1 MKTLKLYRFTDN
13 DGEVL
18 IDNTP
23 IEKIRKF
30 FYERLDYD
38 NYELE
43 IEEAGE
49 LVEIAKI
56 DDKALEELVKI
67 VWGAEIEL
75 IKTISEN
82 DLN

>member
-18 IDNTP
+18 FNNAP

-38 NYELE
+38 IYELE
-43 IEEAGE
+43 VEEAGE

>member
-38 NYELE
+38 IYELE

-82 DLN
+82 DLK

>member
-38 NYELE
+38 IYELE
-43 IEEAGE
+43 IEESGE

>member
-18 IDNTP
+18 FNNVP

>member
-38 NYELE
+38 IYELE